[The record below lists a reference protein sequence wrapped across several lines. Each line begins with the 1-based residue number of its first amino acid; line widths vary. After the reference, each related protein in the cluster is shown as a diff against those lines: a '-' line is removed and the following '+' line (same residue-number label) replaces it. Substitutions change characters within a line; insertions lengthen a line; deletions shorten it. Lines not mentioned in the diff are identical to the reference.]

1 MNKTAGYHE
10 NIIIGIDWD
19 ARIRCNKR
27 KRRAELKKHTF
38 QLIFAILFVCLAILG
53 INRMISSAGAATESD
68 LSFKYYKNI
77 CAEEGDTLFSI
88 AETYAEEGDYDSV
101 DAYVSEVRFMNHL
114 EEEDTLY
121 AGDYLIIPYYSN
133 ELK

>member
-1 MNKTAGYHE
+1 MDRTAYYNE
-10 NIIIGIDWD
+10 NILRGIDWD
-19 ARIRCNKR
+19 ARIRRNKR
-27 KRRAELKKHTF
+27 KRKAELKKHTLQF
-38 QLIFAILFVCLAILG
+38 MFALFFICLAIFG
-53 INRMISSAGAATESD
+53 INSIISSAGSAKESE

-77 CAEEGDTLFSI
+77 CAEEDDTLFSI
-88 AETYAEEGDYDSV
+88 AETYAEEGYYDSI

-114 EEEDTLY
+114 EDEDKVY

>member
-10 NIIIGIDWD
+10 NIITGMEWD
-19 ARIRCNKR
+19 ARIRRNKR

-38 QLIFAILFVCLAILG
+38 QLMFAVFFVCLAIFG
-53 INRMISSAGAATESD
+53 INSMISSAGAVKESE

-77 CAEEGDTLFSI
+77 CAEEGDTLFAI
-88 AETYAEEGDYDSV
+88 AETYAQEGYYDSV